1 MTITVNGIPTVVI
14 QVQHPT
20 PAVTDHSTNS
30 EMPETALVLPNP
42 TISNTTKSDIQE
54 RNNEVATK
62 LTTAPSNRHQS
73 QLPQTGTNDNQVIVG
88 LALAGLASVLGLTG
102 IQRRKDN

>member
-1 MTITVNGIPTVVI
+1 MI

-30 EMPETALVLPNP
+30 EMPKTTLVTPIP
-42 TISNTTKSDIQE
+42 TISNATKSNIQKE
-54 RNNEVATK
+54 NNEVATK

-73 QLPQTGTNDNQVIVG
+73 QLPQTGTNDNDVIVG

-102 IQRRKDN
+102 IQKRKDN